1 VNSGLTQVPAKAGGV
16 GVTLPPQKHSQ
27 KIRSKP
33 MLRKRCFYIL
43 TLTLALSEL
52 VAAQSTN
59 SALYV
64 SNFNANTVTAYDVR
78 TGAFLRVAVQGGPE
92 LSGAN
97 GLAIAPDGSFYI
109 CGQFSNNV
117 VHYDH
122 QGKLIGILDPANL
135 AGVSSPQGINFGPDG
150 LLYVASFDNDKIV
163 RYDPAS
169 GQFRDVFVQVTV
181 PGIAHMGPIEPS
193 FDSQNNL
200 VVTTF
205 DGQRIL
211 KYQGPGKT
219 SNVTTQTT
227 TAVHAKKSHVPG
239 TLLKIFDLSTA
250 PTGAASTLAS
260 YASGGSLLACILG
273 TTCNG
278 NTSRLFLVDAV
289 NAGTFTGE
297 IQEFLDNGTFV
308 GRLVPNGT
316 AGLVLT
322 GGIAIGP
329 DGNLYSANVRVNSSF
344 QDVGSEIL
352 RFNPNNGQ
360 FLGILVPPGVGLNVP
375 FAMRFGTP

>member
-1 VNSGLTQVPAKAGGV
+1 MPAK
-16 GVTLPPQKHSQ
+16 S
-27 KIRSKP
+27 
-33 MLRKRCFYIL
+33 CFYVL
-43 TLTLALSEL
+43 ALTLALSGL
-52 VAAQSTN
+52 AAAQSTN

-64 SNFNANTVTAYDVR
+64 SNFNTNTVTAYDAK
-78 TGAFLRVAVQGGPE
+78 TGALLRVAVRGGSE

-122 QGKLIGILDPANL
+122 QGKLNGILDPANL

-150 LLYVASFDNDKIV
+150 LLYVASFDNDRIV

-169 GQFRDVFVQVTV
+169 AQFRDTFVQVTV
-181 PGIAHMGPIEPS
+181 PGIGHMGPIEPS
-193 FDSQNNL
+193 FDTQNNL

-205 DGQRIL
+205 EGQRIL

-219 SNVTTQTT
+219 SNVTAQTT
-227 TAVHAKKSHVPG
+227 AAVHRKKSHVPG
-239 TLLKIFDLSTA
+239 TLLKIFDLSTT
-250 PTGAASTLAS
+250 PTGAAGTLAS
-260 YASGGSLLACILG
+260 YASGGSLQACVLG

-308 GRLVPNGT
+308 GRLVLNGT

-329 DGNLYSANVRVNSSF
+329 DGNLYSANVRVNS
-344 QDVGSEIL
+344 
-352 RFNPNNGQ
+352 
-360 FLGILVPPGVGLNVP
+360 
-375 FAMRFGTP
+375 